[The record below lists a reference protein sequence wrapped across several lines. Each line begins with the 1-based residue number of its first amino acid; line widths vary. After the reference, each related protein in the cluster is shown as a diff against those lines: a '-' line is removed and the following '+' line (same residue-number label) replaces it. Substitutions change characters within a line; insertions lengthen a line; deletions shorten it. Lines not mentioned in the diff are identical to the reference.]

1 MLVVAQA
8 RMTPPCVHLDDVR
21 VEIDRGVGEHVDS
34 VQASTNRTRRA
45 VVAGPFRA
53 SNQAL
58 DSRTKRRSDDAGARS
73 EAGTGRPRRL
83 SVAAGQGIGTGCHWA
98 APTARDRRATHQDRS
113 SRIDPEHCKWASGN
127 NPIPRDRGLIR
138 RQDDVG
144 LRRRSQ
150 RSARWRDS
158 FPGKASSAAQDR
170 ALLRDTLFR
179 HRPTAVIHLA
189 AFAYVAESVED
200 PALYYNNNVGGTV
213 ELVEAMRDCSVRHIV
228 LSSSCAVYGVPQSV
242 PIGETSPLDPISP
255 YGASKMMCEQLLRD
269 WSDAFPLDWMALRYF
284 NAAGA
289 DPEGE
294 IGECH
299 VPETHAIPL
308 ILKAAREGTAF
319 TIYGDD
325 YPTGDQS
332 CVRDYTHVTDLACA
346 HVIALHKLL
355 EGMES
360 AAINIGTGRGSSVR
374 ELIEIAR
381 QVTGRDIP
389 VRISQ
394 RRTGDPPALVSDPAR
409 ARTLLGW
416 SPRYPDLAQ
425 QISHAWAWHQ
435 GGLRTWRR
443 FQKAHLA

>member
-1 MLVVAQA
+1 MTRERAPKPVPVAPAGFPSLQGKELA
-8 RMTPPCVHLDDVR
+8 RDVIGQPQRLGTGAQPTKTDHRALTPSTANGHPVTIRSQGTEGSSGDKMTSAF
-21 VEIDRGVGEHVDS
+21 G
-34 VQASTNRTRRA
+34 
-45 VVAGPFRA
+45 
-53 SNQAL
+53 
-58 DSRTKRRSDDAGARS
+58 GARNDQLGG
-73 EAGTGRPRRL
+73 A
-83 SVAAGQGIGTGCHWA
+83 
-98 APTARDRRATHQDRS
+98 
-113 SRIDPEHCKWASGN
+113 
-127 NPIPRDRGLIR
+127 IPSL
-138 RQDDVG
+138 
-144 LRRRSQ
+144 
-150 RSARWRDS
+150 A
-158 FPGKASSAAQDR
+158 KR
-170 ALLRDTLFR
+170 ALLPRTALYCATLFFVTGLPR
-179 HRPTAVIHLA
+179 SFTLRP
-189 AFAYVAESVED
+189 FAYVAESVED